1 MKKFLKRLSATFF
14 AGILAVASVPGGFA
28 KAAQD
33 ASKLTDGTAYLNI
46 NNADWG
52 EFEATW
58 TNAEI
63 TGDGTYTVSMEATE
77 AQTLAPFNALEVVNG
92 ESVMGNQSIIT
103 VDEIKLNGEAIEL
116 QGYSYTCS
124 ADGAGVTT
132 RVNLYNEWNK
142 PTDDT
147 GAVAADTRC
156 EKDAAQASPMLWT
169 KEQLEGVKSLDVTFT
184 VSHFGENVEV
194 VAPAVQK
201 KEAEPL
207 PAEGTQSYI
216 TFSDTGWANQWWND
230 GNEYATVTMNQ
241 ATVTGEGE
249 YTVSCEI
256 KATEE
261 APAKGFAFMDIEIK
275 DGEKYFPYGYMNI
288 KSVKINGE
296 EVALTGK
303 TYTSSDDGITTR
315 TNLYNEWVNT
325 SDATFGGRTADGSSD
340 VTPTPVDVSAYADK
354 DITSIEVTYELIA
367 EAVPFGSYI
376 ETAEEEVD
384 TNGPWTAFLMFADGK
399 EESWQNYNMG
409 VGNETSVTGD
419 GVYEVSLTAEQAG
432 GKGKAE
438 PQDGA
443 LVFLVDIDGM
453 GKAMKSV
460 GTLRANDKD
469 ELKDTDAKVKF
480 AVFVDGQRITTNSD
494 SLVLGDIEGN
504 GRFRIDISNAY
515 DGSGTGISEN
525 PACDTAALTP
535 EKEIKVVF
543 AITGTGVGTAS
554 ADTDLEAYITA
565 NGLGGET
572 TEAVTTEKATEE
584 KTTEKA
590 TAAPATTEAK
600 DDDKDEGLSG
610 GVIAAI
616 IGGAVVVL
624 GAICALIFKKKK

>member
-1 MKKFLKRLSATFF
+1 MKKLLKKLSAAFF
-14 AGILAVASVPGGFA
+14 AGVLAVATIPGGFSQ
-28 KAAQD
+28 AAQD
-33 ASKLTDGTAYLNI
+33 ASTLSDGTAYLNI
-46 NNADWG
+46 NNSDWG

-77 AQTLAPFNALEVVNG
+77 PQNLAQFNALEVVNG
-92 ESVMGNQSIIT
+92 ESVLGNKSIIT
-103 VDEIKLNGEAIEL
+103 VDEIKLNGEVIEL

-156 EKDAAQASPMLWT
+156 EQDATGATPMLW
-169 KEQLEGVKSLDVTFT
+169 KAEQLEGVKSIEVKFT
-184 VSHFGENVEV
+184 VSHFGEHED
-194 VAPAVQK
+194 APIVK
-201 KEAEPL
+201 DKVAEPL
-207 PAEGTQSYI
+207 PEEGTQSYI
-216 TFSDTGWANQWWND
+216 TFSDSAWANQWWND
-230 GNEYATVTMNQ
+230 GNEYPTVTMNQ

-256 KATEE
+256 KATED
-261 APAKGFAFMDIEIK
+261 APAKGLLFFDVEIK

-303 TYTSSDDGITTR
+303 TYTSSDDGVTTR

-325 SDATFGGRTADGSSD
+325 EDKTFGGRTADGSSD

-367 EAVPFGSYI
+367 EAVPFGSYL
-376 ETAEEEVD
+376 ETVEEEVD
-384 TNGPWTAFLMFADGK
+384 TTGPWTAFLMFADGLDN
-399 EESWQNYNMG
+399 SWQNYNMG
-409 VGNETSVTGD
+409 VGNEVQVTGD
-419 GVYEVSLTAEQAG
+419 GVYEVSLTAEQVGATT
-432 GKGKAE
+432 KAD

-460 GTLRANDKD
+460 GTLRENDKE
-469 ELKDTDAKVKF
+469 ELKDTDAKVKV
-480 AVFVDGQRITTNSD
+480 AIFVDGQKITSNSD
-494 SLVLGDIEGN
+494 NLVLGDIEGN

-535 EKEIKVVF
+535 EKEVKVVF
-543 AITGTGVGTAS
+543 SITGTGVGTAG
-554 ADTDLEAYITA
+554 DTDLDAYLAA
-565 NGLGGET
+565 NGLVEAATEAT
-572 TEAVTTEKATEE
+572 TEAVTEATTKADAATEAPKADEE
-584 KTTEKA
+584 K
-590 TAAPATTEAK
+590 K
-600 DDDKDEGLSG
+600 DDKKDGLSG

-616 IGGAVVVL
+616 IGGVVVVL
-624 GAICALIFKKKK
+624 GAICGIVMSKKKKDE